1 MQFHAEYNWLNSYL
15 NNDSFWLE
23 DVISWDESFD
33 LLLSDYTI
41 YHFLTSA
48 FFVNSHFFLDSCTKM
63 SFLDVLFFSETD
75 TFNASRELFDFVMW
89 DHLSFISNNFFHS
102 QFLFYTDYQNF
113 FVLVL
118 HNSPELTLALAD
130 FMNSYWV
137 SATLSYLPSASFDIF
152 TDTLVTYS
160 EELNTLMILFVIF
173 MWLFILCIAIF
184 RNTKWSNSVDHYLG
198 RINSWLFNLSR
209 ENRFQLEALCKVFFL
224 IFFYAGMM
232 ILTFDDDQEEG
243 IESFNQFLFYFFG
256 LTIFYVIFQASIH
269 SLSFL
274 EASIT
279 EGRTLLF
286 IVSQFR
292 RDIVNVFAILFRC
305 LTLFA
310 RLNIY
315 DLNDDITDSY
325 YIFLGDFDDDE
336 YFSDLFFS
344 INSVLF
350 FDNDNLDDRSF
361 FFENEM
367 DISFD
372 PFSLYF
378 IIWGK
383 LALSFFFLIEELAR
397 VALALYVMF
406 LIVFEVQ
413 SVNRSYVEDNY
424 LTNKSTTFGTNGFNN
439 LK

>member
-1 MQFHAEYNWLNSYL
+1 MQFYSEYNWLSSYL

-33 LLLSDYTI
+33 LLLSDYTV
-41 YHFLTSA
+41 YHFLTSS
-48 FFVNSHFFLDSCTKM
+48 FFINSHFFLDSCTKM
-63 SFLDVLFFSETD
+63 SFLDILFFSETD
-75 TFNASRELFDFVMW
+75 TFNNSRELFDFIMW
-89 DHLSFISNNFFHS
+89 DHLSFISTNFFYS

-118 HNSPELTLALAD
+118 HNSPELTLALVD
-130 FMNSYWV
+130 FTNSYWV
-137 SATLSYLPSASFDIF
+137 NATLNYLPSAAFDTF
-152 TDTLVTYS
+152 TDSLINSS
-160 EELNTLMILFVIF
+160 EELNTLLMLFVLFIWLLILFINIV
-173 MWLFILCIAIF
+173 
-184 RNTKWSNSVDHYLG
+184 RNNKWTNATEHYLG
-198 RINSWLFNLSR
+198 RINTWLFSLSK

-224 IFFYAGMM
+224 LLLYTSMM
-232 ILTFDDDQEEG
+232 IFTFDDDQEES
-243 IESFNQFLFYFFG
+243 IEFFNQFLFYFFG
-256 LTIFYVIFQASIH
+256 LTIIYIIVQSSIH

-274 EASIT
+274 EASVA
-279 EGRTLLF
+279 EGRTVLF

-292 RDIVNVFAILFRC
+292 RDFVNVFAVLFRC

-336 YFSDLFFS
+336 YFNDLFFS
-344 INSVLF
+344 INSVIF

-361 FFENEM
+361 FFENEL
-367 DISFD
+367 DINFD
-372 PFSLYF
+372 FFSLYF
-378 IIWGK
+378 IMWGK

-397 VALALYVMF
+397 ITLALYVMF

-413 SVNRSYVEDNY
+413 SVNRSYTEDNY
-424 LTNKSTTFGTNGFNN
+424 LYTKGSEFKNQGFNN

>member
-1 MQFHAEYNWLNSYL
+1 MQFHAEYTWLYSYL
-15 NNDSFWLE
+15 NDDSFWLE
-23 DVISWDESFD
+23 DIISWDETFD
-33 LLLSDYTI
+33 LLLSDYNI
-41 YHFLTSA
+41 YHFLTSP
-48 FFVNSHFFLDSCTKM
+48 FFVNAHFFLDSCTKM
-63 SFLDVLFFSETD
+63 SFLDVLFLSETD
-75 TFNASRELFDFVMW
+75 TFDSSRELFDFIMW

-102 QFLFYTDYQNF
+102 QFLFYTNYQDF

-118 HNSPELTLALAD
+118 HNSPELTLALVD
-130 FMNSYWV
+130 FTNSYWV
-137 SATLSYLPSASFDIF
+137 STAMSYLPSAAFDVF
-152 TDTLVTYS
+152 TDSLFNSV
-160 EELNTLMILFVIF
+160 EEFNALMFLYVAY
-173 MWLFILCIAIF
+173 MWLVILCCAIF

-198 RINSWLFNLSR
+198 RINFWLFTLSR

-224 IFFYAGMM
+224 IFLYAGMM
-232 ILTFDDDQEEG
+232 ILTFDDDQEES
-243 IESFNQFLFYFFG
+243 IEIFNQFLIYFFI
-256 LTIFYVIFQASIH
+256 LSVFYIIFQSAIH

-274 EASIT
+274 EASVV

-286 IVSQFR
+286 VVSQFR
-292 RDIVNVFAILFRC
+292 RDFVNIFAVLFRC
-305 LTLFA
+305 FTLFA

-315 DLNDDITDSY
+315 DVNDDITDSY

-336 YFSDLFFS
+336 YFSELFFS
-344 INSVLF
+344 LFSVLF

-372 PFSLYF
+372 LFSLYF
-378 IIWGK
+378 IVWGK
-383 LALSFFFLIEELAR
+383 LSLSLFFIIEELAR
-397 VALALYVMF
+397 IALALYVMF

-424 LTNKSTTFGTNGFNN
+424 LSNKNNAKVESVNN